1 MVSPTKAFHYFA
13 TGLSQSYDSCI
24 YKKKVSLVKT
34 SKKDCGTNTDCP
46 YKLNNII

>member
-1 MVSPTKAFHYFA
+1 MVSPTKAFRYFA
-13 TGLSQSYDSCI
+13 TGLSQSYGSCI
-24 YKKKVSLVKT
+24 YKRVSLVKT